1 VGERKNKTRRKRRK
15 EKIERDGKRYR
26 KHVYSTRPFCSPLLL
41 PKKLHCGNTTAVTAK
56 SHTIFFNIAVLTV
69 SRFWSLPME
78 WRDVEHRILLPY
90 PHGLVTYDEYTL
102 CRKWREGQSKLSYC

>member
-1 VGERKNKTRRKRRK
+1 VSERIKKEKKKERKNRKRWK
-15 EKIERDGKRYR
+15 EIVSMFIAPLHFVLPYCSQKSSTVGK
-26 KHVYSTRPFCSPLLL
+26 PQLLQ
-41 PKKLHCGNTTAVTAK
+41 PSRILH
-56 SHTIFFNIAVLTV
+56 IFFNSAVLTV
-69 SRFWSLPME
+69 FRFWSLPME